1 MLINR
6 IEKEWGM
13 PRMDRRAFVVGCLA
27 MPLAG
32 CTGDSGGAFGPSTGS
47 SALLPA
53 RFLNPGYMQQT
64 GDTPVFIVTGGIT
77 P

>member
-1 MLINR
+1 
-6 IEKEWGM
+6 M

-27 MPLAG
+27 APLAG
-32 CTGDSGGAFGPSTGS
+32 CDGQLSPSFTGP

-53 RFLNPGYMQQT
+53 RFLNDGYPKTT
-64 GDTPVFIVTGGIT
+64 GDTPVFVVTGGIK